1 MAQISNGS
9 CATNTHTAALIFPAP
24 CVCVRARAQA
34 IHCMQITHSHTS
46 RHTYQ
51 FVSLGSPVVLW
62 ASNVAGQRRRLCHC
76 SCVVVRSSFFAWQP
90 EVAGMEGL
98 LPFISE
104 RGGQQYGRGGG
115 GQIIPKSTSDRW
127 ASEGHARGA
136 GSGGHPPRSKRC
148 CQAHAREHAR
158 AHTLRRTH
166 PRTHTHRFG
175 PASRCPISNLSLSR
189 LLSANMPRTHAHKMH
204 MRVRIFARKFSIT
217 IY

>member
-9 CATNTHTAALIFPAP
+9 CATNTHSAVPLSGSASRRNTATLVFLAVCVSMCISTNYELTGSLGRGHGPAAQSLAALSG
-24 CVCVRARAQA
+24 C
-34 IHCMQITHSHTS
+34 TGS
-46 RHTYQ
+46 
-51 FVSLGSPVVLW
+51 VS
-62 ASNVAGQRRRLCHC
+62 
-76 SCVVVRSSFFAWQP
+76 AWQP

-148 CQAHAREHAR
+148 CQAHAHEHAR

-166 PRTHTHRFG
+166 PRTHTRRFG
-175 PASRCPISNLSLSR
+175 PASLCPKSRTCVSR
-189 LLSANMPRTHAHKMH
+189 LLSANMPRTHAHKH
-204 MRVRIFARKFSIT
+204 ACVRIFAREFSIT
-217 IY
+217 ITNITNIHSTYNL